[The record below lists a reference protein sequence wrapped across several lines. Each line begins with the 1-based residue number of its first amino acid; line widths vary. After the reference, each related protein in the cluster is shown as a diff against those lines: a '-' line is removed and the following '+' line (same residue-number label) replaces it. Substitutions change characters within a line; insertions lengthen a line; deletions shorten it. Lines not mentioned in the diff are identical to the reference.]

1 MSAEEKLKKGG
12 FRKQNESD
20 GNSCLL
26 CDHYHLSN
34 DKTEASCKLYGVKF
48 WNDFEASEH
57 VCNKFDDS
65 MWNSLFN
72 EVAEEN
78 SRSTT
83 SDGQKHNVQA
93 SQTEG
98 CYIATAVYGNY
109 DAPEVLILR
118 TFRDTVLKRTKLGRL
133 FIKIYY
139 AISPQ
144 LACKLKNYPC
154 INNKVKLILDRVVC
168 LIGDKER

>member
-1 MSAEEKLKKGG
+1 MSAEEKLKDGG
-12 FRKQNESD
+12 FRKQDESGGD
-20 GNSCLL
+20 SCLF
-26 CDHYHLSN
+26 CNYYHLSN
-34 DKTEASCKLYGVKF
+34 DKTEARCNLYGVKF

-57 VCNKFDDS
+57 VCNKFDGSMLDS
-65 MWNSLFN
+65 LLNA
-72 EVAEEN
+72 VAEEN
-78 SRSTT
+78 SRSAT

-93 SQTEG
+93 SQKEG

-154 INNKVKLILDRVVC
+154 MNNKVKLILDRVVC
-168 LIGDKER
+168 WISDKKQ